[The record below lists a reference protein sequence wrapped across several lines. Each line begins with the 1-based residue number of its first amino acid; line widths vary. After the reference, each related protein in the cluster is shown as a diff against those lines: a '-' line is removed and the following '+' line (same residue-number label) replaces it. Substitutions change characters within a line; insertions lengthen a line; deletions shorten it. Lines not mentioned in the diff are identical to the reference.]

1 MPKEPRGEIKMD
13 KKTLFEAG
21 YTTLAGKSNEE
32 ETAVGGERLAR
43 IAMENLAADL
53 ARKIHS
59 LVEMARAG
67 QGTSPWL
74 DDDSLTE
81 RVKELRGK
89 FYKLAAEAE
98 DLLRDVL
105 GVL

>member
-1 MPKEPRGEIKMD
+1 MEKE
-13 KKTLFEAG
+13 TLFDAG
-21 YTTLAGKSNEE
+21 FTTPDGKKSEE
-32 ETAVGGERLAR
+32 EEAR
-43 IAMENLAADL
+43 EMFARVAMENLAADL

-105 GVL
+105 GAL

>member
-1 MPKEPRGEIKMD
+1 MEKE
-13 KKTLFEAG
+13 TLFDAG
-21 YTTLAGKSNEE
+21 FTTLAGKQSERVADME
-32 ETAVGGERLAR
+32 GERLAR

-105 GVL
+105 GAL

>member
-1 MPKEPRGEIKMD
+1 MD

-21 YTTLAGKSNEE
+21 FTTLAGKPSEE

-67 QGTSPWL
+67 QGMSPWL
-74 DDDSLTE
+74 VDDTLTE
-81 RVKELRGK
+81 MVKELRGK

>member
-1 MPKEPRGEIKMD
+1 MEKE
-13 KKTLFEAG
+13 TLFDAG
-21 YTTLAGKSNEE
+21 FTTLAGKQSERVADME
-32 ETAVGGERLAR
+32 GERLAR

-74 DDDSLTE
+74 DDDALTE

-105 GVL
+105 GAL

>member
-1 MPKEPRGEIKMD
+1 MD
-13 KKTLFEAG
+13 KKTLFDAG
-21 YTTLAGKSNEE
+21 FTTLAGKLSEE
-32 ETAVGGERLAR
+32 ETVVGGERLAR

-89 FYKLAAEAE
+89 FIELAAEAE

-105 GVL
+105 GAL